1 MIAVITAIEIAPK
14 NQPLKIIT
22 DSKYT
27 IEGLTTHLKAWED
40 QGWIEIKNAA
50 LFKKAAYL
58 MRRRTAE
65 TMFQWVKGHNGDP
78 GNEESDRLAREGPL
92 KKAPDDLDLEIPK
105 EFDLQGAKL
114 NALTQVLAYRGIKER
129 RTPRDRPMTNRN
141 LKQAKLAI
149 LEYNGTQEMS
159 EAIWGGLQNPA
170 IRIRVRQFLYKAVHG
185 TQKIREFWD
194 HIPGYEGRKLCKTC
208 RTTETMEHI
217 LIHCRE
223 PATRLAWRYASELWL
238 HENTPWPGISIGT
251 ILGCGSISPP
261 VPLEE
266 NNNDNQRHLN
276 KKGTARLLQILIS
289 ESTHLIWVL
298 WCERVIQERVHNGN
312 EIKARWKDAINKRFT
327 DDRIIA
333 TQIKK
338 DQAHLK
344 RLKDTREP
352 VLERE
357 GNLPNQWTHNPE
369 VLVGMRV

>member
-27 IEGLTTHLKAWED
+27 IEGLTTHPKAWED
-40 QGWIEIKNAA
+40 QGWIEIKNVA

-78 GNEESDRLAREGPL
+78 GNEESDRLTREGAL

-141 LKQAKLAI
+141 LEQAKLAI

-194 HIPGYEGRKLCKTC
+194 HIPGYELCKTC

-261 VPLEE
+261 APLEE

-276 KKGTARLLQILIS
+276 KKGTARLL
-289 ESTHLIWVL
+289 
-298 WCERVIQERVHNGN
+298 
-312 EIKARWKDAINKRFT
+312 
-327 DDRIIA
+327 
-333 TQIKK
+333 
-338 DQAHLK
+338 
-344 RLKDTREP
+344 
-352 VLERE
+352 
-357 GNLPNQWTHNPE
+357 
-369 VLVGMRV
+369 